1 MRALTLAFLLQAVS
15 ALSCSAALTVH
26 SYSGL
31 ISDVSLN
38 ENGILGAIQLGDA
51 VSGYFTF
58 DPDANAGGDAYDVTI
73 AISIGSRD
81 IVIESTLN
89 FIRAQND
96 ISVSGLGIVD
106 RFRHGFDS
114 NGPTTI
120 LDPLYVYYLSVEF
133 IDTSATVFDG
143 TQELPVDLN
152 LTDYDVARWSL
163 GGADLAT
170 RTDDF
175 RVTGT
180 ISSVSIPEPGV
191 SSLLAVGGLA
201 MLIRNKRGRST
212 ACPPRVAS
220 AMNSPTS
227 ILKSECAA
235 GRQ

>member
-1 MRALTLAFLLQAVS
+1 MKEITLAILLQAVS
-15 ALSCSAALTVH
+15 ALFCDAALTVH

-31 ISDVSLN
+31 ISDVSMN
-38 ENGILGAIQLGDA
+38 ENGILGAIQSGDA
-51 VSGYFTF
+51 ISGYFTF
-58 DPDANAGGDAYDVTI
+58 DPDANVGGDAYNVAI

-81 IVIESTLN
+81 IVIASTLN

-170 RTDDF
+170 RTNDF

-180 ISSVSIPEPGV
+180 ISSVSIPEPGAI
-191 SSLLAVGGLA
+191 SLLIIGALPV
-201 MLIRNKRGRST
+201 MRRNKRTRRRS
-212 ACPPRVAS
+212 
-220 AMNSPTS
+220 
-227 ILKSECAA
+227 
-235 GRQ
+235 